1 LEKVTGIRYI
11 EFRFVDIL
19 GRLGAMIVPCKPVD
33 DLELLKQDP
42 ILSKGTSLDGSSI
55 LGLTNVEES
64 DLRLDPDPD
73 TLIELPYYE
82 QRTAA
87 AMCFF
92 RDRIK
97 PKKEK
102 KYHPLDSRGRLHYV
116 CDKYL
121 PGDKHLK
128 VKVEP
133 EFVLI
138 TPEGTPY
145 DDGGYAD
152 TFPRNP
158 SADILLEIATAIQK
172 LGMRPRVMHHEV
184 AQGQQEI
191 ELAFDDEKK
200 MADYVTYFKT
210 IARVIA
216 LKHGLDVCFMPKPF
230 SDQSGNGLHCHL
242 QLWDGDKNL
251 FGAQHANELSEI
263 GEMFV
268 AGLLKHAPAITA
280 IANPTVNSF
289 KRLVPHHEAPVYIT
303 WGSRNRTALIRIPLF
318 SAPEHAA
325 IEFRSPDPMANPYLL
340 FSALI
345 AAGMHGIN
353 RGFKPPEPIN
363 ENVFKFT
370 DEQRNRL
377 GIEILPKTLGEA
389 IQALKQDTVIR
400 EALGLS
406 LYEMFLT
413 LKQEEWRHYIG
424 SVITDFEWNEYHP
437 I

>member
-1 LEKVTGIRYI
+1 VTGIRYI

-19 GRLGAMIVPCKPVD
+19 GRLKAMTVPCEPVD
-33 DLELLKQDP
+33 DLEHLKQDP

-55 LGLTNVEES
+55 IGLANVEES

-73 TLIELPYYE
+73 TLIELPYYD

-92 RDRIK
+92 RDRIA

-102 KYHPLDSRGRLHYV
+102 KFHPLDSRGRLHYI
-116 CDKYL
+116 CEKYL
-121 PGDKHLK
+121 PGNKHLK

-133 EFVLI
+133 EFLII
-138 TPEGTPY
+138 TPEGKPY
-145 DDGGYAD
+145 DTGEYAD

-158 SADILLEIATAIQK
+158 STKILLEIATAVQK
-172 LGMRPRVMHHEV
+172 VGMRPHVVHHEV

-191 ELAFDDEKK
+191 EIAYDNEKRI
-200 MADYVTYFKT
+200 ADYVTYFKT

-216 LKHGLDVCFMPKPF
+216 LNHGLDACFMPKPF

-242 QLWDGDKNL
+242 QLWEDDKNL
-251 FGAQHANELSEI
+251 FGAKNGNELSEI
-263 GEMFV
+263 GKMFV

-280 IANPTVNSF
+280 IANPTVNSY
-289 KRLVPHHEAPVYIT
+289 KRLVPHHEAPLYIT

-318 SAPEHAA
+318 STPQDAA
-325 IEFRSPDPMANPYLL
+325 IEFRSPDSMANPYLL

-345 AAGMHGIN
+345 VAGMHGIN
-353 RGFKPPEPIN
+353 RGFKPPDPIN
-363 ENVFKFT
+363 ENVFKMT
-370 DEQRNRL
+370 DAERNQL
-377 GIEILPKTLGEA
+377 GIEMLPKTLGYA
-389 IQALKQDTVIR
+389 IQALKEDPVIR
-400 EALGLS
+400 DALGLQ
-406 LYEMFLT
+406 LYETFLA
-413 LKQEEWRHYIG
+413 LKQEEWDHYIG
-424 SVITDFEWNEYHP
+424 SVITDFEWAEYHP